1 MTTKVKGSH
10 VRLDKEKLT
19 DNELKILKLLDS
31 SFSLT
36 SEDVAKQAELDIR
49 KTTFALSELVGL
61 DLVQATNY
69 SSIPSNLKTGEFSST
84 APRYSIPTN
93 SPEQKRANVVIVY
106 NGVLSKLKDPDIDW
120 GKEKLWPYRD
130 IDRVELGGEVQ
141 LIDGKYKLKFWGDN
155 TQKKYEKLVGKEL
168 RITVEVV
175 DKK

>member
-19 DNELKILKLLDS
+19 EVEIKVLKLLDS
-31 SFSLT
+31 GFSYT
-36 SEDVAKQAELDIR
+36 SEDVAKQTEFDIR

-84 APRYSIPTN
+84 APRYSIPVN
-93 SPEQKRANVVIVY
+93 SPQKMRSDT
-106 NGVLSKLKDPDIDW
+106 VLSQNGLLRILKDPDVNW
-120 GKEKLWPYRD
+120 GVGKFWPYRD
-130 IDRVELGGEVQ
+130 LDRIELGGEVQ
-141 LIDGKYKLKFWGDN
+141 LIDGKYKLKFWGEN